1 MRLLRLQEVEIAPGD
16 RVYRHARMRALLVWL
31 VGVGVTAALF
41 FKGYTQKFP
50 PGYIFGSGLLL
61 FVLLTRKVVT
71 ARFHPSNW
79 LIRMNAT
86 GIYVQY
92 RSYLNYEFP
101 AEDFSVFFLS
111 FGEIASARLIKERL
125 ETPDP
130 ARNHASQ
137 TQYLRHVELELSG
150 NTATLAD
157 ALNAERG
164 EQAPMKKHWYG
175 TSSSAVYRDYPV
187 VMSAPQF
194 VRIHWNV
201 VPGARR
207 FLDALR
213 PYTVIAETVSITQ
226 DFTRLKSLSREDQQK
241 QLRALAL
248 RGDVISATYAGRQLY
263 GGSLGDAKRMVD
275 SLLESGAARQASQR
289 S

>member
-1 MRLLRLQEVEIAPGD
+1 MRLLRLREVEIGPND
-16 RVYRHARMRALLVWL
+16 RVFRHARLRALIVWL
-31 VGVGVTAALF
+31 AGLAATVALF
-41 FKGYTQKFP
+41 KDGYTHKFAFE
-50 PGYIFGSGLLL
+50 YFFGSILLL
-61 FVLLTRKVVT
+61 FVLMGRKMVT

-79 LIRMNAT
+79 LVRMNET
-86 GIYVQY
+86 GVYVQY
-92 RSYLNYEFP
+92 RSYLNFDFP
-101 AEDFSVFFLS
+101 ADDLSVFFVS
-111 FGEIASARLIKERL
+111 FGEIASARLIKERV

-130 ARNHASQ
+130 ARGGSQ
-137 TQYLRHVELELSG
+137 TQYLRHVELELSS
-150 NTATLAD
+150 NTAPLAD

-164 EQAPMKKHWYG
+164 EEAPMKKHWYG
-175 TSSSAVYRDYPV
+175 TSSSTIYRDYPA

-226 DFTRLKSLSREDQQK
+226 DFTRLKSLRREDQQK
-241 QLRALAL
+241 QLRALAA
-248 RGDVISATYAGRQLY
+248 RGDVISATYAARQLY

-275 SLLESGAARQASQR
+275 ALLENDVARSASQN